1 MKKNRMMR
9 IAAVMMVLAL
19 ITTCVISGS
28 FAKYV
33 TTGTAAEDSAR
44 VAKWGVTVSAA
55 STLEVFDT
63 SYNKDDT
70 NTTLDVTVLA
80 TAKVVAPGTKNQG
93 AAIINVTGTPEV
105 AARVAY
111 TGSITLTGWEV
122 DGEFYCPLIISVG
135 AEAVNGADYTSL
147 AAFQNAVNAKLTT
160 TTDYAP
166 GTNLATAASKT
177 VSWEWPFDPND
188 SGVNDVKDT
197 ALGNAAANGTAPT
210 VTISLNAT
218 VTQID

>member
-19 ITTCVISGS
+19 VTTCVISGS

-55 STLEVFDT
+55 SSTLEVFKT
-63 SYNKDDT
+63 SYNKDSDT
-70 NTTLDVTVLA
+70 SIGVTVQGTQKL
-80 TAKVVAPGTKNQG
+80 VAPGTKNQG
-93 AAIINVTGTPEV
+93 AAIINVAGTPEV
-105 AARVAY
+105 AVRVAY

-135 AEAVNGADYTSL
+135 VEAVNGADFTSL
-147 AAFQNAVNAKLTT
+147 EAFQNAVNALLTT

-177 VSWEWPFDPND
+177 VSWEWPFSTSPEND
-188 SGVNDVKDT
+188 LKDT